1 MSTKV
6 TCNGFETKGP
16 IDYAV
21 QGGGRYLRW
30 DNFEQLLLETHFSR
44 GHLFQREGGGA
55 TNRQY
60 YATGN
65 LIASFS
71 DTASYMYILN

>member
-44 GHLFQREGGGA
+44 GGGGGVPP
-55 TNRQY
+55 TDNI
-60 YATGN
+60 TP
-65 LIASFS
+65 LV
-71 DTASYMYILN
+71 T